1 MGRPR
6 LLDNGALRGVSLLA
20 TALALPAA
28 LACPPITPEGTIPG
42 TCDVG
47 SPGCKQGPQC
57 QSREDNAFM
66 PLYHIMGN
74 FTCVGLARVVCWVLV
89 TYRLTPRLLRAG
101 TGWGRSRSLLTTS
114 APSSSTRACGTF
126 FTSSDSVA
134 GRMLRLTTVRI
145 GGICA
150 TR

>member
-6 LLDNGALRGVSLLA
+6 LLDNSAVRGVALLA

-89 TYRLTPRLLRAG
+89 T
-101 TGWGRSRSLLTTS
+101 
-114 APSSSTRACGTF
+114 
-126 FTSSDSVA
+126 
-134 GRMLRLTTVRI
+134 
-145 GGICA
+145 
-150 TR
+150 